1 MSDNEIGSATFD
13 GRSARTGFWADVGA
27 AARAMVQQPVVPL
40 VTILLGTLPFSVLP
54 YRQASGPM
62 TFVVMITLLLFWP
75 GWVGAERIFF
85 LRQFRAQP
93 APLGHLLRLVKP
105 FMGRFLALGLVMTLT
120 FGLGAAL
127 VRGVQASPH
136 RSTRSVLT
144 GLLVTVVVDFAL
156 TFVTPALA
164 FTTRSV
170 WVAIKIGVGLLR
182 ETWPRS
188 ALYVLFPPL
197 ALGLNAVMYPE
208 VPWLLRLVGAA
219 CLSVVAL
226 LAKGA
231 TAAFYLRERP
241 VPDEDGAAHMA

>member
-1 MSDNEIGSATFD
+1 MSDNEIRLAMFD
-13 GRSARTGFWADVGA
+13 AGPAQTGFWADVAA
-27 AARAMVQQPVVPL
+27 AARAMIQQPVVPL
-40 VTILLGTLPFSVLP
+40 VTILLGMLPFCVTP
-54 YRQASGPM
+54 YRPANGPM
-62 TFVVMITLLLFWP
+62 MFVVL
-75 GWVGAERIFF
+75 VAVRIFF
-85 LRQFRAQP
+85 LRPFRGRP
-93 APLGHLLRLVKP
+93 APLRHLLGLVKP
-105 FMGRFLALGLVMTLT
+105 FMGRFLVLGLVMVLISV
-120 FGLGAAL
+120 LVVAL
-127 VRGVQASPH
+127 ALSGHASPP

-170 WVAIKIGVGLLR
+170 WVAIKIGLGLLR

-188 ALYVLFPPL
+188 SLYVLFPPL
-197 ALGLNAVMYPE
+197 ALSLNALMQPDI
-208 VPWLLRLVGAA
+208 PWLLRLVGAA

-241 VPDEDGAAHMA
+241 VADEDGAAHVT